1 MDNNYPIHPFE
12 LFPRQELFQGIT
24 RREFFA
30 SIIDSLVLF
39 SHRSSGSSALRI
51 STLGI
56 LSNDE
61 LKEIIPKIEYG
72 IEIFLK
78 NQSVWF
84 QPEGD
89 STSVHLFTIDKISS
103 FTFNLLN
110 GENSIY
116 EISEKLSIFSGL
128 TKERSF
134 AYTRGFFLTLV
145 KVGVCSPTNNP
156 QLG

>member
-1 MDNNYPIHPFE
+1 
-12 LFPRQELFQGIT
+12 
-24 RREFFA
+24 
-30 SIIDSLVLF
+30 
-39 SHRSSGSSALRI
+39 
-51 STLGI
+51 LGI

-89 STSVHLFTIDKISS
+89 SSSIHLFTIDKISS
-103 FTFNLLN
+103 FTFNLFN

-128 TKERSF
+128 TKRIWC
-134 AYTRGFFLTLV
+134 L
-145 KVGVCSPTNNP
+145 
-156 QLG
+156 